1 MDRSLYK
8 AFPARRRLQFVFLAA
23 LSLKKGVAF
32 FDFLPVSF
40 LNLPKR
46 FLLLF
51 EDAFYDS
58 SALFLTPFGMTGPFL
73 KDWIVGRP

>member
-1 MDRSLYK
+1 
-8 AFPARRRLQFVFLAA
+8 
-23 LSLKKGVAF
+23 
-32 FDFLPVSF
+32 
-40 LNLPKR
+40 
-46 FLLLF
+46 LLF